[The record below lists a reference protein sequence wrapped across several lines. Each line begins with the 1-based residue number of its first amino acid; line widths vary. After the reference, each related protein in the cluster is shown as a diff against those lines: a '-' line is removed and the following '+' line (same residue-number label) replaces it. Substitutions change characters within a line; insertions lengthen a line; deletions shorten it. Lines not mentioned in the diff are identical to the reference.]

1 MPCSSPINTC
11 FLLLLILL
19 LLQCFLLS
27 SCDAHSDLE
36 ALMKLKSAMLRPR
49 GSGLDDWQWHHN
61 SSSSSHCSFSGV
73 TCNQHSRVITLNI
86 SPSVPL
92 LGTIPP
98 EIGLLN
104 KLLNLTI
111 FNANLTGPLPLEM
124 SNLTALKFLNL
135 SFNNFTGDFPGAMV
149 LGMTDL
155 EVFDVFYNNFTGKL
169 PLQFAILRRLR
180 TLHLGS
186 NYFSGEIPEA
196 YTRIQSL
203 ESLGLQGNVLTG
215 RIPATLARLSNLQQ
229 LCLGYFNAYQGGI
242 PPELGS
248 LTSLRLLD
256 LAACNLSGAIPP
268 SLGNLKMLH
277 SLFLQRNNLCGPI
290 PPQLSGLASLK
301 SLDLSFNQFSG
312 EIPASFIELQNLTL
326 LNLPLNDLQGPI
338 PSFIGDLPNLEV
350 LQVWGNN
357 FTLELPE
364 NLGRNRKLLHL
375 DVATN
380 HLTGTIPRYLCK
392 GRRLKTLIL
401 MENCFVGPIPE
412 ELGECKSLT
421 RIRITKNYLSGTI
434 PSGFFS
440 MPFLDLLELDNNLLT
455 GQLPSHISGSK
466 TLGLLSLSNN
476 NITGQ
481 IPPSIGNL
489 DNLVTL
495 LLDRNQFFG
504 EIPEQM
510 FNLKSLSII
519 SLSSNN
525 VTGKIPSSIEHCE
538 SLTSIDLSRN
548 SLYGEIPGCITRLDS
563 LGILN
568 LSRNQLTGTIPRK
581 MASMGSLTTLDLSY
595 NNLSGRIPCSLQ
607 FQAFNASSFD
617 GNSEL
622 RPPHGLCLFQVP
634 NPPAGALKERR
645 AGLFRSTNFLVVTIT
660 VVVTFALM
668 VIMTVAVTLR
678 RIRNK
683 RLEKSRVW
691 KLTAF
696 QKLDFKAEDILEC
709 LKEEN
714 IIGKGG
720 AGIVYRGT
728 MPNGGVDVAIKQ
740 LVGRGTTGSND
751 HGFSAEIQTLGKIR
765 HRNIVKLL
773 GYLSNRD
780 TNLLVYE
787 YMPNGCLGEMLHGPN
802 GAQLQWQSR
811 NKIAV
816 EAAKGLCYLHHDCSP
831 LIIHRDVKS
840 NNILLDSDYEA
851 HVADFGLAKYFRA
864 AGASERMSCIAGTF
878 GYIAPEYGHTL
889 KVDEKSD
896 VYSFGVVLLE
906 LITGR
911 KPVAREFEEG
921 VNIVGWV
928 KKRRKELGR
937 PSDTEWVLAVI
948 DQRLSQYP
956 LTGVIKLFRI
966 AMMCVEDTSA
976 ARPTMRK
983 VVHMLTHPPR
993 SPTAIQKC

>member
-1 MPCSSPINTC
+1 MPYSSLINTC
-11 FLLLLILL
+11 FLLLLLL
-19 LLQCFLLS
+19 FLLQCFLLS
-27 SCDAHSDLE
+27 SCDAYSDLD
-36 ALMKLKSAMLRPR
+36 ALMKLKSSMIGAA
-49 GSGLDDWQWHHN
+49 GSGLDDWKPET
-61 SSSSSHCSFSGV
+61 SSSHCSFSGV
-73 TCNQHSRVITLNI
+73 TCDEDSRVIALNI
-86 SPSVPL
+86 STLPL
-92 LGTIPP
+92 FGTIPP
-98 EIGLLN
+98 EIGLLDR
-104 KLLNLTI
+104 LLNLTLS
-111 FNANLTGPLPLEM
+111 ADNLNGPLPLEM
-124 SNLTALKFLNL
+124 SNLTALRFVNL
-135 SFNNFTGDFPGAMV
+135 SSNNFSGDFPGDMV
-149 LGMTDL
+149 LTMTNL
-155 EVFDVFYNNFTGKL
+155 EVFDAYNNNFSGKL
-169 PLQFAILRRLR
+169 PLQFASLKRLR
-180 TLHLGS
+180 MLHLDG

-196 YTRIQSL
+196 YADIQSL
-203 ESLGLQGNVLTG
+203 EILGLGGNGLTG
-215 RIPATLARLSNLQQ
+215 RIPASLARLSNLQE
-229 LCLGYFNAYQGGI
+229 LCLGCFNAYKGGI
-242 PPELGS
+242 PQELGS
-248 LTSLRLLD
+248 LSSLRLLD
-256 LAACNLSGAIPP
+256 LRSCNLSGGIPP

-277 SLFLQRNNLCGPI
+277 TLFLQLNNLSGII
-290 PPQLSGLASLK
+290 PSQLSGLLSLK
-301 SLDLSFNQFSG
+301 QLDLSTNQFNG
-312 EIPASFIELQNLTL
+312 EIPDSFIELQNLTL
-326 LNLPLNDLQGPI
+326 LNLFENNLHGPV

-350 LQVWGNN
+350 LQVWRNN

-364 NLGRNRKLLHL
+364 NLGRNRKLLYL
-375 DVATN
+375 DVSTN
-380 HLTGTIPRYLCK
+380 HLTGTIPHDLCK
-392 GRRLKTLIL
+392 GRRLKKLIL
-401 MENCFVGPIPE
+401 MENYFMGPIPE

-421 RIRITKNYLSGTI
+421 RVRIMKNYLNGTI

-440 MPFLDLLELDNNLLT
+440 MPLLDLLELNDNLFT
-455 GQLPSHISGSK
+455 GQLPSEISGK
-466 TLGLLSLSNN
+466 TLRLLSLSNN
-476 NITGQ
+476 YISGEL
-481 IPPSIGNL
+481 PPAIGNL
-489 DNLVTL
+489 DNLLYL
-495 LLDRNQFFG
+495 LLDTNQFSG
-504 EIPEQM
+504 EIPEQI
-510 FNLKSLSII
+510 FSLKALLKINLG
-519 SLSSNN
+519 SNN
-525 VTGKIPSSIEHCE
+525 VTGKIPSSLEH
-538 SLTSIDLSRN
+538 SQSITSIDFSRN
-548 SLYGEIPGCITRLDS
+548 RLHGEIPRGIARLHN
-563 LGILN
+563 LGMLN
-568 LSRNQLTGTIPRK
+568 LSRNQLTGAIPGE
-581 MASMGSLTTLDLSY
+581 MASMGSLAMLDLSY
-595 NNLSGRIPCSLQ
+595 NNLSGRIPCGGQ

-622 RPPHGLCLFQVP
+622 RPPHNLCLFQVP
-634 NPPAGALKERR
+634 NPPAGALRERR
-645 AGLFRSTNFLVVTIT
+645 AGLFRSTKLLIVAIT
-660 VVVTFALM
+660 VGVMFGLIVM
-668 VIMTVAVTLR
+668 ITVAVTLR
-678 RIRNK
+678 GIKNK

-728 MPNGGVDVAIKQ
+728 MPNGGVDLAIKQ
-740 LVGRGTTGSND
+740 LVGRDTTGRND

-773 GYLSNRD
+773 GYLSNRE

-802 GAQLQWQSR
+802 GAQLQWKSR
-811 NKIAV
+811 NKIAM

-878 GYIAPEYGHTL
+878 GYIAPEYAHTL

-896 VYSFGVVLLE
+896 MYSFGVVLLE

-937 PSDTEWVLAVI
+937 PSDAEWVLAVI

-956 LTGVIKLFRI
+956 LTGVIKSLRI
-966 AMMCVEDTSA
+966 AMMCVEDASA

-993 SPTAIQKC
+993 SPTTIQKC